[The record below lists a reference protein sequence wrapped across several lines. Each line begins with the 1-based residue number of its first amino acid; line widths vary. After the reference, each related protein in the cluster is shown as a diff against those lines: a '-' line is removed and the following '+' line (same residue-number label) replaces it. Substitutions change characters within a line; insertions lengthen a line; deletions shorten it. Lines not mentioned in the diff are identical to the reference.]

1 MNNIVKKET
10 NVMKACQID
19 YRKSESYFLFPEKD
33 SFGFTVDV
41 NFNEKE
47 DKALARI
54 FLQELPTTQRNVQN
68 VPAIAYHDKERN
80 EQ

>member
-1 MNNIVKKET
+1 MP
-10 NVMKACQID
+10 ACQID

-54 FLQELPTTQRNVQN
+54 FLQELPTTQRNV
-68 VPAIAYHDKERN
+68 
-80 EQ
+80 

>member
-1 MNNIVKKET
+1 
-10 NVMKACQID
+10 MKPCQID
-19 YRKSESYFLFPEKD
+19 YRKSESYFLFPEID

-54 FLQELPTTQRNVQN
+54 FLQELPTTQRNV
-68 VPAIAYHDKERN
+68 
-80 EQ
+80 